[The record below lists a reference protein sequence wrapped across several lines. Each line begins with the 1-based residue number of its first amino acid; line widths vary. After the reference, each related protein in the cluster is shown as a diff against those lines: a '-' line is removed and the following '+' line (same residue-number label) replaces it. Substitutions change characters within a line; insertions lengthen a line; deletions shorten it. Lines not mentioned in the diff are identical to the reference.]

1 MTNYDELSLE
11 ELEKLQEERK
21 KAALVKQFKEADD
34 ERVRLELEEH
44 DKKVK
49 ADAIQEYID
58 GLNTNDDGSGDIGGK
73 HEPIINTPEAG
84 ITQPEVTPNKPTKKY
99 DGDPNWSQEYNG
111 YSKAEDELKDIEKM
125 YREAGLKMDTEYGGE
140 YEDHNTDF
148 GAKPFSYVAGT
159 DNGCDETSQLENNW
173 SVSQNFCNFVWH
185 AKECYM
191 GLGFLCA
198 SVCDIKAGDNAR
210 LDIKVISARS
220 DPNSVSA
227 CTCLSCASN
236 TFTKYSITINQLG
249 DYAVL
254 CSWDEFQ
261 VGSSYRRAV
270 LKSMAEHWGVYF
282 DAQIWAALA
291 AATAGYTE
299 TLNNTLD
306 CNGVISGSCCTNGS
320 DIYGRLI
327 DLDARMRVAGYM
339 PDYFI
344 CSPTVANYFK
354 YLQHPTNALAT
365 PEIEMKGGI
374 LTRIGH
380 IKVVEYCGAT
390 ACSTATA
397 LRVGVLIDS
406 SRAIGQAF
414 GKRPTLEFERDPEC
428 NSTKIVMWAYWGV
441 SALDSG
447 ALGIIV
453 TPNA

>member
-1 MTNYDELSLE
+1 MTNYDDMSLE

-21 KAALVKQFKEADD
+21 KAAIIKQFKADEEAK
-34 ERVRLELEEH
+34 VKLELEEH
-44 DKKVK
+44 DKQVK
-49 ADAIQEYID
+49 DLAVQEYID
-58 GLNTNDDGSGDIGGK
+58 SQNVSQPDQIV
-73 HEPIINTPEAG
+73 ITPD
-84 ITQPEVTPNKPTKKY
+84 QTPNKPTNSY
-99 DGDPNWSQEYNG
+99 SDPTWTISDPKE
-111 YSKAEDELKDIEKM
+111 ELKDIEKM
-125 YREAGLKMDTEYGGE
+125 YKEAGLKMDVEYGGE
-140 YEDHNTDF
+140 YESHNTDF
-148 GAKPFSYVAGT
+148 GAKPFSYAAGT

-236 TFTKYSITINQLG
+236 TFDKYSITINQLG

-270 LKSMAEHWGVYF
+270 LKSMAQHWGVYF
-282 DAQIWAALA
+282 DAQIWATLL

-320 DIYGRLI
+320 DIYGRLL
-327 DLDARMRVAGYM
+327 DLDARMREAGYS
-339 PDYFI
+339 PDYFV
-344 CSPTVANYFK
+344 CSPTIANYFK
-354 YLQHPTNALAT
+354 YLQTPGSALAK
-365 PEIEMKGGI
+365 PEITQKGGI

-390 ACSTATA
+390 TCATTTA
-397 LRVGVLIDS
+397 LRIGVLIDS

-414 GKRPTLEFERDPEC
+414 GKKPTLEFERDPEC
-428 NSTKIVMWAYWGV
+428 NSTKIVMWSYWGV

-447 ALGIIV
+447 ALGCIV

>member
-1 MTNYDELSLE
+1 MPNYDELSLE

-21 KAALVKQFKEADD
+21 KAALVKQFKEAD
-34 ERVRLELEEH
+34 EEQVRIELEEH
-44 DKKVK
+44 DKQVK
-49 ADAIQEYID
+49 ADAVQEYID
-58 GLNTNDDGSGDIGGK
+58 SLDTGDGNPMAAIPDP
-73 HEPIINTPEAG
+73 EIITPD
-84 ITQPEVTPNKPTKKY
+84 PTPNTETKQY
-99 DGDPNWSQEYNG
+99 SDPNWKWGDPQKEI
-111 YSKAEDELKDIEKM
+111 EDINKM
-125 YREAGLKMDTEYGGE
+125 YDEFGLKKNVEYGGE
-140 YEDHNTDF
+140 YEAHNTGF
-148 GAKPFSYVAGT
+148 GAKPYSYVAGT

-198 SVCDIKAGDNAR
+198 TVCDVNAGDNAR

-236 TFTKYSITINQLG
+236 TFDKYSITLNQLG

-270 LKSMAEHWGVYF
+270 LKSMAQHWGVYF

-291 AATAGYTE
+291 AGTAGYTE

-320 DIYGRLI
+320 DIYGRLL
-327 DLDARMRVAGYM
+327 DLDARMREAGYN
-339 PDYFI
+339 PDYFV
-344 CSPTVANYFK
+344 CSPSVANYFK
-354 YLQHPTNALAT
+354 YLQHPTNAIAT
-365 PEIEMKGGI
+365 PEVKMNGGI
-374 LTRIGH
+374 LTAIGH

-397 LRVGVLIDS
+397 TRIGVLIDS

-414 GKRPTLEFERDPEC
+414 GKQPSFEFERDAEC
-428 NSTKIVMWAYWGV
+428 NSTKIVMWSYWGV
-441 SALDSG
+441 SVLDSG
-447 ALGIIV
+447 ALGAVV
-453 TPNA
+453 TPNS

>member
-1 MTNYDELSLE
+1 MTNYDEMSLE

-21 KAALVKQFKEADD
+21 KAALTKQFKEADD
-34 ERVRLELEEH
+34 AQVKLELEEH

-49 ADAIQEYID
+49 ADSIQEYID
-58 GLNTNDDGSGDIGGK
+58 SLGDNAGEDNPVQIPDPSITDPEITAGNATSEYKDSTWTISDPKEELADIG
-73 HEPIINTPEAG
+73 
-84 ITQPEVTPNKPTKKY
+84 
-99 DGDPNWSQEYNG
+99 
-111 YSKAEDELKDIEKM
+111 KM
-125 YREAGLKMDTEYGGE
+125 YKEANLKMNTKYGGE
-140 YEDHNTDF
+140 YESHNTDF
-148 GAKPFSYVAGT
+148 GAKAFSYVAGT
-159 DNGCDETSQLENNW
+159 DNGCDESSQLENNW

-210 LDIKVISARS
+210 LDIKVISARG
-220 DPNSVSA
+220 DPSSVSA

-236 TFTKYSITINQLG
+236 TFTKYSITVNQLG

-270 LKSMAEHWGVYF
+270 LKSMASHWGVYF

-306 CNGVISGSCCTNGS
+306 CNGVVSGSCCTNGS
-320 DIYGRLI
+320 DIYGRLL
-327 DLDARMRVAGYM
+327 DLRAAMVAAGYK

-354 YLQHPTNALAT
+354 YMQHPITALAMPT
-365 PEIEMKGGI
+365 IKMSGNT
-374 LTRIGH
+374 LTAIGD

-397 LRVGVLIDS
+397 LRIGVLIDS

-414 GKRPTLEFERDPEC
+414 GKKPTLEFHRDPEC

-441 SALDSG
+441 AALDSG